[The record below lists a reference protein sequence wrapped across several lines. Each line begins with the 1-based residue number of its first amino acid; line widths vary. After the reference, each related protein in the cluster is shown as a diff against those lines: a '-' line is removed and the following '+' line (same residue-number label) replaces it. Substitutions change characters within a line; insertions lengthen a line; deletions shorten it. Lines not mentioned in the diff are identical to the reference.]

1 MVALPDTAAR
11 NIIKRGQLPLLM
23 HAVRNL
29 GRVAALLFV
38 VLLSA
43 QAANAQST
51 AAITLSA
58 GTASA
63 WTAGT
68 ATVPISVTLELS
80 NVICPTPATATVQLT
95 YTDPSPVNGL
105 TFSLPASVVFT
116 IPQGAHSQAGP
127 HKTAPQ
133 LVNLTA
139 TATAGVLANHMHTVN
154 VTATF
159 AASDLG
165 SPCQA
170 AAATAP
176 LSDTKTVSVDVMTP
190 MGNGPV
196 GNGTQTT
203 GPSGTGT
210 GTTSKPAI
218 TLPFAVQVG
227 AIVGIG
233 ALMVRRKK

>member
-1 MVALPDTAAR
+1 
-11 NIIKRGQLPLLM
+11 M

-29 GRVAALLFV
+29 GRVAALLCV

-58 GTASA
+58 GTPGA

-68 ATVPISVTLELS
+68 ATVPITVSLKLE
-80 NVICPTPATATVQLT
+80 NVICPQAGTATVNLS
-95 YTDPSPVNGL
+95 YTDPTPIDGL
-105 TFSLPASVVFT
+105 TFSLPSSVAFT
-116 IPQGAHSQAGP
+116 VPQGAHSSAGP
-127 HKTAPQ
+127 YNAPPQ
-133 LVNLTA
+133 TVNLTA
-139 TATAGVLANHMHTVN
+139 TATASVLPNHVHTLN

-159 AASDLG
+159 TATGLG
-165 SPCQA
+165 APCQA

-176 LSDTKTVSVDVMTP
+176 LGDTKTVEVSITTP
-190 MGNGPV
+190 MGSGPG

-203 GPSGTGT
+203 GPTGTGT

-227 AIVGIG
+227 AIVGLG

>member
-1 MVALPDTAAR
+1 
-11 NIIKRGQLPLLM
+11 M

-29 GRVAALLFV
+29 GRVAALLCV

-51 AAITLSA
+51 AAITLTP
-58 GTASA
+58 GTASE

-80 NVICPTPATATVQLT
+80 NVICPTAATATVHLS
-95 YTDPSPVNGL
+95 YNDPSPVTGL

-127 HKTAPQ
+127 HRTAPQ

-139 TATAGVLANHMHTVN
+139 TAAAGVLADHEHSVN

-176 LSDTKTVSVDVMTP
+176 LSDTETVSVSVKTP
-190 MGNGPV
+190 MGTGPV

-210 GTTSKPAI
+210 AGTTSKPAI

-227 AIVGIG
+227 ALVGIG